1 MQASDAHATIRAALE
16 YRRSALVMELS
27 NWLDGHP
34 MLVKYQAEIAAI
46 DAALAYLDTL
56 AAGQYQPIEGHIIM
70 VISGEIQDVQAHS
83 ISGLPLPEGVA
94 VCKMIGDGDA

>member
-1 MQASDAHATIRAALE
+1 MKKITLKRKTEIANAIIANSNFADA
-16 YRRSALVMELS
+16 
-27 NWLDGHP
+27 
-34 MLVKYQAEIAAI
+34 LVKYRPAVRKMLLEAI

-83 ISGLPLPEGVA
+83 ISGLPLPENIA